1 MVKRFGEEDA
11 YTKGYK
17 VFTTVLSKDQA
28 EAQKAVRNNL
38 IDYDMRHGWRVA
50 RHYGK
55 KVKPYGITS
64 ALSLS

>member
-38 IDYDMRHGWRVA
+38 IDYDMRHGWRA
-50 RHYGK
+50 C
-55 KVKPYGITS
+55 T
-64 ALSLS
+64 ALEKR

>member
-1 MVKRFGEEDA
+1 MVKRFGEEEA

-38 IDYDMRHGWRVA
+38 IDYDMRHGWRGGA
-50 RHYGK
+50 PLWK
-55 KVKPYGITS
+55 KG
-64 ALSLS
+64 